1 MITPAISCA
10 VLLLATLLGI
20 PVVRGSLPTRDRP
33 SLRLPN
39 ETYPLLYRLHISS
52 DIHQGTLLFSGNA
65 TIDVAIW
72 QSTNEIVL
80 HAKNLTNIQITVRQ
94 LTGGDVDGG
103 WDVVDDLTHTLNQD
117 AAFLI
122 IHPRENYQAFEAGQR
137 YRLEILYT
145 GIMMSKPK
153 GLYYMD
159 YRDEQSNRTVYVA
172 ATQSE
177 PTYARL
183 IFPCYDEPGF
193 KSNFSIKLTHGS
205 SHTAISNMPV
215 KEVHSHGDLT
225 TTLFHT
231 TPPMSTYLM
240 AFVISDFER
249 ISETFRGVTQSIY
262 SPPSTKEKG
271 QSALKNA
278 VRTVAAFEDY
288 FGISYPLLKLDH
300 VALKKNYGAAMEN
313 WGLITYKEANLLH
326 QDSADMHKRVMDKI
340 TQNHEIAHQWF
351 GNLVSPEWWT
361 YAWMNEGFATYF
373 SYVITDLLYPEDK
386 VMDMFVAD
394 EADRA
399 YSYNSFFDVRPMSS
413 YVEKEKDIMAAFDI
427 ITYKRAACV
436 IKMFHHAFRQKT
448 FVRSISRFLE
458 KYRYS
463 VANELN
469 LFDALQAELQED
481 EYFSHQ
487 VWASRIRDIML
498 SWTHSEW
505 MPIVLVTRNY
515 ENNSITFNQRSIH
528 SKDELW
534 WIPLNFAT
542 AQTPSFEDTQ
552 VDVFMPPQSQYSVTL
567 EDLKLQLG
575 GRDWIIV
582 NKQQTGFYHVH
593 YDTDNLRAIARQ
605 LQTNHSLIHPVN
617 RAALFRDLK
626 PLIEHNEIE
635 QVDVLFE
642 MLKYLEYEEDMLPW
656 NQVADTIEFLRRN
669 LFGTAS
675 ESLFNEFVRRLV
687 NPMFHRMF
695 LNPAVEHV
703 SNSALDAGQVILQ
716 MACVADSQECL
727 EYTRRLAKEYIFKKI
742 NLTNDLDYYATYDT
756 VLCMGVKYLSDR
768 DFYAVIDMMQATDRN
783 TVYYDDM
790 IYSLRCTQS
799 HRHLLYYLEVLLG
812 ENSTHLILS
821 DPEAMMYLSYVYKS
835 NLAARPVIW
844 QYIDRNYKLL
854 CRSPNFVEHFNQ
866 IAEFVPRQQRPQFE
880 RLRQAIASHMELE
893 ALSASEHLIESNSV
907 LVGKKGKIS
916 ENFLDKFQQQIHNW
930 LMSEVPPEA
939 AKSDAMLAASLS
951 VANGSSRPQGIL
963 KDATRVVRSALRSI
977 DASFYR

>member
-1 MITPAISCA
+1 MITPAAFSCA
-10 VLLLATLLGI
+10 FLFLLA
-20 PVVRGSLPTRDRP
+20 PMVRGSLPGRDRP

-39 ETYPLLYRLHISS
+39 ETFPLLYRLHISS

-65 TIDVAIW
+65 TIDVAIR

-80 HAKNLTNIQITVRQ
+80 HAKNLTDIQITVRQ
-94 LTGGDVDGG
+94 LTGNEVEGG
-103 WDVVDDLTHTLNQD
+103 WEIVDDLTHTVNQD

-145 GIMMSKPK
+145 AIMKSKPM

-159 YRDEQSNRTVYVA
+159 YKDEQSNRTVYVA

-193 KSNFSIKLTHGS
+193 KSNFSIKLTHGC
-205 SHTAISNMPV
+205 SHSAISNMPV
-215 KEVHSHGDLT
+215 KDVQTHGDLK
-225 TTLFHT
+225 TTLFYP
-231 TPPMSTYLM
+231 TPPMSTYLV
-240 AFVISDFER
+240 AFVISNFDS

-262 SPPSTKEKG
+262 SSPSTKEKG

-288 FGISYPLLKLDH
+288 FGVSYPLQKLDH

-313 WGLITYKEANLLH
+313 WGLITFKEANLLQ
-326 QDSADMHKRVMDKI
+326 QDSEDLHKRVMDKI

-386 VMDMFVAD
+386 VMDIFVAD

-436 IKMFHHAFRQKT
+436 IKMFHHAFRQKI
-448 FVRSISRFLE
+448 FVRAISRFLE
-458 KYRYS
+458 KYRYT
-463 VANELN
+463 VANELD

-487 VWASRIRDIML
+487 VWASKIRDIML

-505 MPIVLVTRNY
+505 MPIVVVTRNF
-515 ENNSITFNQRSIH
+515 ENNSITFSQRSIH

-542 AQTPSFEDTQ
+542 AQAPSFEDTQ
-552 VDVFMPPQSQYSVTL
+552 VDFFMPPQSQYSVTL
-567 EDLKLQLG
+567 EDLKMQLG

-605 LQTNHSLIHPVN
+605 LQTNHTLIHPVN

-642 MLKYLEYEEDMLPW
+642 MLKYLEFEEDMLPW

-675 ESLFNEFVRRLV
+675 EKLFNEFVRRLV
-687 NPMFHRMF
+687 NPIFRR
-695 LNPAVEHV
+695 LYLDPATEHV
-703 SNSALDAGQVILQ
+703 SNSALDAGQVIVQ
-716 MACVADSQECL
+716 MACLADSQECL
-727 EYTRRLAKEYIFKKI
+727 EYTRRLTKEYIFKKI
-742 NLTNDLDYYATYDT
+742 NLTNDWDYYATYDT
-756 VLCMGVKYLSDR
+756 VLCMGVRYLSDR
-768 DFYAVIDMMQATDRN
+768 DFYAVIDMMQAADRN

-812 ENSTHLILS
+812 ENSTHWILS

-854 CRSPNFVEHFNQ
+854 CRSPNFVEIFNQ

-880 RLRQAIASHMELE
+880 RLRQAIASHMDLE
-893 ALSASEHLIESNSV
+893 SPSTSKQLIESNSP
-907 LVGKKGKIS
+907 LVGKKGKIA
-916 ENFLDKFQQQIHNW
+916 ENFLDKFQQQIYSW
-930 LMSEVPPEA
+930 LISEVPPET
-939 AKSDAMLAASLS
+939 AKSDAILAASLS

-977 DASFYR
+977 DSSFYR